1 MYFPVPER
9 QEHRVHGR
17 FAVAM
22 LVAGLLWPVE
32 AEAQHGWCG
41 GHRIEWVGGG
51 PRAGL
56 GLAPP
61 GGGRADRSAGADRR
75 GSGAYG
81 PTDEDGG
88 EPILEAP
95 EGLNR
100 ERWSQLVFNTYEFR
114 SRTRQTR
121 VLAREQVP
129 QIRVCFQSPETSG
142 TGELLA
148 PYADASWWR
157 HHIRRWTGLSWSGEI
172 RVAAC
177 TEEPS
182 EGWIHVREGRPGEV
196 EPNYAFARSRRE
208 RHLHGAG
215 RWLSS
220 ELVFRPGLGDLLESE
235 LEQILAHELGHALG
249 FWHVAPAAR
258 YIMSIHARWTW
269 SEEESEL
276 AQLAYRVGPNA
287 RYPGLLW
294 NDPETDLGG
303 HPDVEALEAVYE
315 STGGEQWADDAN
327 WVSEAPL
334 DRWHGIATGDG
345 GRVVEV
351 DLHTNNLRGTLP
363 AEIGGL
369 ESLEILLLRG
379 NALSGPLP
387 AEIGALEN
395 LTDLNLWNNA
405 LTGPIPSELG
415 RLSAL
420 ISLQLGRNNLTG
432 RIPGEL
438 GALRNLLLLDLVGN
452 ALSGP
457 IPPELGEMEML
468 ETLQLDSNRLTGPI
482 PPELGRLSSLWS
494 LELRE
499 NQLTGP
505 IPAALGELS
514 SLRWLDLDSN
524 NLTGSIPPELG
535 RLSSVSILGLTENR
549 LTGPIPA
556 ALGELSSLRS
566 LELASNTLTG
576 PIPPEL
582 GRLSGLWSLMLASN
596 DLTGPVPAELGGLSA
611 LSTLILTGNRLTGP
625 LPASLT
631 ELRDLWV
638 LHIDGNAGLCA
649 SADAAFQAWLATV
662 RNFRGET
669 CAAEPVPAL
678 PAAGLALAALAVCGL
693 AAAVVRR
700 RRG

>member
-1 MYFPVPER
+1 MRTRLVL
-9 QEHRVHGR
+9 G
-17 FAVAM
+17 M
-22 LVAGLLWPVE
+22 LVAGLLWPQ
-32 AEAQHGWCG
+32 AAGAQQGWCG
-41 GHRIEWVGGG
+41 GHRIEWVGGA

-95 EGLNR
+95 AGLNR

-114 SRTRQTR
+114 SRTVQTR
-121 VLAREQVP
+121 VLAREQIP
-129 QIRVCFQSPETSG
+129 QIRVCIQSPETSG
-142 TGELLA
+142 TGEKLA
-148 PYADASWWR
+148 PYSDASWWR

-172 RVAAC
+172 RIAAC
-177 TEEPS
+177 TEEPP

-196 EPNYAFARSRRE
+196 SAGNLAFADTRRE
-208 RHLHGAG
+208 RHPHGPG

-220 ELVFRPGLGDLLESE
+220 ELVFRPDLHRNEE
-235 LEQILAHELGHALG
+235 EYEDILAHELGHALG
-249 FWHVAPAAR
+249 FWHVTRESGYVMAPGVP
-258 YIMSIHARWTW
+258 STTW
-269 SEEESEL
+269 PEEESEL
-276 AQLAYRVGPNA
+276 AQLAYRVGPNV

-294 NDPETDLGG
+294 NDPESDPGG
-303 HPDVEALEAVYE
+303 HPDAEALEALHAA
-315 STGGEQWADDAN
+315 TGGAEWTESAN
-327 WVSEAPL
+327 WGRDVPL
-334 DRWHGIATGDG
+334 ERWHGIATGEG

-351 DLHTNNLRGTLP
+351 DLHVNNLRGTLP
-363 AEIGGL
+363 AEIGRL

-379 NALSGPLP
+379 NTLSGPLP
-387 AEIGALEN
+387 AEMGALEN
-395 LTDLNLWNNA
+395 LTDLDLWNNA

-420 ISLQLGRNNLTG
+420 ITLQLSRNNLTG

-438 GALRNLLLLDLVGN
+438 AALRNLLLLDLVGN

-457 IPPELGEMEML
+457 IPRELGEMEML

-482 PPELGRLSSLWS
+482 PPELGRLSSLWN

-505 IPAALGELS
+505 IPAALGDLPR
-514 SLRWLDLDSN
+514 LRWLELDSN
-524 NLTGSIPPELG
+524 NLTGPIPSGLG
-535 RLSSVSILGLTENR
+535 RLSSLSILRLTENR

-596 DLTGPVPAELGGLSA
+596 ALTGPVPAELAGLSA
-611 LSTLILTGNRLTGP
+611 LKSLILTGNRLTGP

-649 SADAAFQAWLATV
+649 PADAAFQAWLATV

-678 PAAGLALAALAVCGL
+678 PAAGLALAAVAVCGL
-693 AAAVVRR
+693 AAAGVRR
-700 RRG
+700 RRRGG